1 MIFFFLATLLDLPE
15 TLSLSLDLLVGAIFT
30 PTDPSATF
38 AILRGGDT
46 RVKEKFETI
55 LGGESALN
63 DVFAILLVSVIF
75 IPLVSSELDE
85 NQVNF
90 DMVQILFI
98 IIWGIYRRSA
108 YRGNNRNFCR

>member
-1 MIFFFLATLLDLPE
+1 MLGLFSLPPI
-15 TLSLSLDLLVGAIFT
+15 L
-30 PTDPSATF
+30 PRRF